1 MSFEFVGLNLT
12 GFLFLSVY
20 STVGYFNPDLLKGT
34 FEIQDLC
41 FAYNAVLA
49 TIVTIA

>member
-12 GFLFLSVY
+12 GFLFLSIY
-20 STVGYFNPDLLKGT
+20 STVGFFDKNAGLGDV
-34 FEIQDLC
+34 EVQDLA

-49 TIVTIA
+49 TLVTIM